1 MIELTHVSRQYQ
13 MGPTLIKALDDVSI
27 TVEAGEFVAV
37 TGPSGSGKSTL
48 MNIIGCLDQPDR
60 GTYTLNGEPLETL
73 GPDRLA
79 EVRNRSIGFIFQ
91 TFNLLPRMTAL
102 ENVEVPLVYGGMRQ
116 RERNERA
123 QEMLERVGLAD
134 RSHHRPNE
142 LSGGQRQ
149 RVAIARALAT
159 QPVILLADEPTGA
172 LDTRTGEEVMVLF
185 EQLHQEGATIVMV
198 THEAEVAERAHRA
211 ILIRDGRVVE
221 RGDA

>member
-48 MNIIGCLDQPDR
+48 MNIIGCLDQPDQ

-73 GPDRLA
+73 APDRLA

-102 ENVEVPLVYGGMRQ
+102 ENVEVPLVYGGMPQ

>member
-1 MIELTHVSRQYQ
+1 MIDLARVSRQYQ
-13 MGPTLIKALDDVSI
+13 MGPTLIKALDDV
-27 TVEAGEFVAV
+27 TVTVKAGEFVAV

-48 MNIIGCLDQPDR
+48 MNIIGCLDQPDA

-73 GPDRLA
+73 GANRLA

-123 QEMLERVGLAD
+123 REMLERVGLAD
-134 RSHHRPNE
+134 RAHHRPNE

-172 LDTRTGEEVMVLF
+172 LDTRTGEEVLALF
-185 EQLHQEGATIVMV
+185 EQLHEEGATIVMV
-198 THEAEVAERAHRA
+198 THEAEVAERAHRS
-211 ILIRDGRVVE
+211 ILIRDGRVVDS
-221 RGDA
+221 GDL